1 MFCKE
6 CGKEIPDGSVHCPE
20 CGAKLVDDAPKVQG
34 NAEESF
40 FQKNKKILVGCCV
53 GLLVVF
59 LLVAILSSGGDNSSS
74 DVNKDDGLS
83 EKDFKAQCKEIEFNQ
98 VNKNADKYKG
108 EKFKATGQIIQIM
121 EDDNGGQMRLAL
133 GDYSSDVVYVTYEGN
148 NKFVEDDYVTVYGY
162 YDGEYTYE
170 STIGASV
177 TLPKIDAKY
186 IDED

>member
-20 CGAKLVDDAPKVQG
+20 CGAKLVDAPKVQG

-83 EKDFKAQCKEIEFNQ
+83 EKDFKAQCKEIDFNQ

-162 YDGEYTYE
+162 CDGEYTYE